1 MTEIDFCFNVTDKL
15 RLVSRYAAK
24 SLKQENRLFIFTP
37 DEQLSEEVR
46 QALWSVE
53 QTSFI
58 PHCDSSHV
66 LAAETPVIVD
76 HAADPLI
83 HDDLLLN
90 LSPSYPPFFSR
101 FKRLIEIVGN
111 EENDKAAARE
121 RFRFYRDRGY
131 EIRRHDMTGK
141 A

>member
-1 MTEIDFCFNVTDKL
+1 MTEIDFCFNVADKL
-15 RLVSRYAAK
+15 RLVARYAAK
-24 SLKQENRLFIFTP
+24 SVKQESRLFIFAP
-37 DEQLSEEVR
+37 DERGAAEVCR
-46 QALWSVE
+46 ALWSCE

-58 PHCDSSHV
+58 PHCRSRDA

-90 LSPSYPPFFSR
+90 LATGYPPFFSR
-101 FKRLIEIVGN
+101 FRRLIEIVGN
-111 EENDKAAARE
+111 EEEDKSAARD

-131 EIRRHDMTGK
+131 EIRRHDMTGR

>member
-1 MTEIDFCFNVTDKL
+1 MTEIDFCFNVADKL

-24 SLKQENRLFIFTP
+24 SVKQENRLFIFAP
-37 DEQLSEEVR
+37 DERVAGEVCR
-46 QALWSVE
+46 ALWSFE

-58 PHCDSSHV
+58 PHCRSRDA

-76 HAADPLI
+76 HAAEPLI
-83 HDDLLLN
+83 HDDMLLN
-90 LSPSYPPFFSR
+90 LAPDYPPFFSR

-111 EENDKAAARE
+111 EEEDKAAARD

>member
-1 MTEIDFCFNVTDKL
+1 MTEIDFCFNVVDKL
-15 RLVSRYAAK
+15 RLVSRYAVK
-24 SLKQENRLFIFTP
+24 SMKQENRLFIFAP
-37 DEQLSEEVR
+37 DEQMAGAVR
-46 QALWSVE
+46 QALWSFE

-58 PHCDSSHV
+58 PHCSGSNA

-76 HAADPLI
+76 HATEPLI

-90 LSPSYPPFFSR
+90 LSPSHPPFFSR

-111 EENDKAAARE
+111 EEEDKAAARE

>member
-1 MTEIDFCFNVTDKL
+1 MTEIDFCFNVADKL
-15 RLVSRYAAK
+15 QLVARYAVK
-24 SLKQENRLFIFTP
+24 SVKQENRLFIFAP
-37 DEQLSEEVR
+37 DEPAAKAVR
-46 QALWSVE
+46 QALWSFE

-58 PHCDSSHV
+58 PHCGSNDE
-66 LAAETPVIVD
+66 LAMETPVIVD
-76 HAADPLI
+76 HAAEPLI
-83 HDDLLLN
+83 HDEVLLN
-90 LSPSYPPFFSR
+90 LSPGYPPFFSR

-111 EENDKAAARE
+111 EEEDKAAARE